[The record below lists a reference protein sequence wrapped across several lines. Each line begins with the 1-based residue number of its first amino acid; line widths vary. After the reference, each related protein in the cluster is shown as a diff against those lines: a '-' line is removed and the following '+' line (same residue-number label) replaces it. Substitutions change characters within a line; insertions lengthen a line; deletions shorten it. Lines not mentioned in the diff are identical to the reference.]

1 MITGFRDER
10 RPTISFELTGGNVL
24 GVDGG
29 AGCAVF
35 RDTWCGRSLD
45 FENWC
50 SNLKLSYFIHHS
62 NIIIRSLF
70 FPIRISKK
78 LDLCKYI
85 IITIVKAIMCHVSRY
100 LLLSFEIDRNCFG
113 ILENSSSN
121 SSSFELD
128 SYS

>member
-50 SNLKLSYFIHHS
+50 SNLKLSYFIYHS

-78 LDLCKYI
+78 LNLC
-85 IITIVKAIMCHVSRY
+85 
-100 LLLSFEIDRNCFG
+100 N
-113 ILENSSSN
+113 
-121 SSSFELD
+121 
-128 SYS
+128 